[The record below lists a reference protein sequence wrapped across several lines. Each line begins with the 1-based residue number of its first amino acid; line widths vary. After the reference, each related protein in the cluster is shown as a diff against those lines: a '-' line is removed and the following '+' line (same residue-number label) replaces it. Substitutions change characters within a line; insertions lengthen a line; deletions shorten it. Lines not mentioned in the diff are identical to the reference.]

1 MANDKKTD
9 TAYIAYQKQTLSKI
23 WKWIDHNRCVVIIP
37 IMAIMLWAYAVSCTP
52 LTRSPLDPARLV
64 NVQQLDLD
72 FKTWQ
77 KQQEITAAKFEAAG
91 LDLEQQEER
100 NANLKETILGLASGG
115 IPDVPGL
122 VKLLIGGGGLGL
134 LADNV
139 RKGGVIGGLK
149 RNKT

>member
-1 MANDKKTD
+1 MSKDENKVTMK
-9 TAYIAYQKQTLSKI
+9 KI
-23 WKWIDHNRCVVIIP
+23 WKWINHNRFVIILP
-37 IMAIMLWAYAVSCTP
+37 IIAILIWAYAVSCTP
-52 LTRSPLDPARLV
+52 LTSSPLDPARLV

-77 KQQEITAAKFEAAG
+77 MQQEVVAAKFEAAG
-91 LDLEQQEER
+91 QDLEQQAASNEKI
-100 NANLKETILGLASGG
+100 KETILGLASGG

-122 VKLLIGGGGLGL
+122 VKLVLGGGGIG
-134 LADNV
+134 AIVDNV

>member
-1 MANDKKTD
+1 MAKEENKVTPLK
-9 TAYIAYQKQTLSKI
+9 KI
-23 WKWIDHNRCVVIIP
+23 WKWIDHNRCVVVIP
-37 IMAIMLWAYAVSCTP
+37 NMAIMTWAYAVSCTP
-52 LTRSPLDPARLV
+52 LTGSPLDPARLV
-64 NVQQLDLD
+64 NVPQLELD

-77 KQQEITAAKFEAAG
+77 KQQEIAAAKFEAAG

-100 NANLKETILGLASGG
+100 NAKLKETILGLASGG

-122 VKLLIGGGGLGL
+122 VKLLVGGGGLGL
-134 LADNV
+134 LADNL